1 MEDRGLE
8 AGFRAMA
15 ESVPALVLVSGTDGG
30 CTFLN
35 RRWLEFTGRPLE
47 QELGDGWTT
56 SVHPDDLERCLTDL
70 MGALARREPFEIVVV
85 RVPHR

>member
-8 AGFRAMA
+8 AGFRAIA
-15 ESVPALVLVSGTDGG
+15 DCVPALVWVTGTDGA

-47 QELGDGWTT
+47 QELGNG
-56 SVHPDDLERCLTDL
+56 
-70 MGALARREPFEIVVV
+70 
-85 RVPHR
+85 